1 MNYDFA
7 GWATKNDLKCSD
19 GRTIRRDAFAHCDGM
34 VVPMIYN
41 HIHNDP
47 NAVLGKALLKNHK
60 DGVRAYCSFNDSET
74 GRTGKELVQHGDIT
88 SLSIFANRLQQ
99 TKNGDVLHGDIRE
112 VSLVLAGANP
122 GAHIDDV
129 VAHGDDDGICAWICP
144 EEDLDMDFED
154 LMHAEEEEETDMDI
168 HEDTLSH
175 AEADAE
181 LMALLNECD
190 ELAHADEESSG
201 SGETIKQVFD
211 TLSEKQKK
219 AVYAIIGM
227 ALSDKDNNK

>member
-1 MNYDFA
+1 MKYDFA

-41 HIHNDP
+41 HVHNDP

-60 DGVRAYCSFNDSET
+60 DGVRAICSFNDSET

-88 SLSIFANRLQQ
+88 SLSIFANHLQQ

-154 LMHAEEEEETDMDI
+154 LMHAEEEEEIKMTEEEELVHSAINELRAILDESS
-168 HEDTLSH
+168 ED
-175 AEADAE
+175 DD
-181 LMALLNECD
+181 LM
-190 ELAHADEESSG
+190 HADEESD
-201 SGETIKQVFD
+201 GETVKQVWD

-219 AVYAIIGM
+219 VVYAIIGI
-227 ALSDKDNNK
+227 ALSDKNNKE